1 MKLSFNYS
9 VFGLSLQSNIS
20 IPGLNPSGAAL
31 HATDVV
37 VHLGISPSFH
47 SEISTERGVLTF
59 VSSDIDAAGEPALRI
74 WRVADG
80 AYLYLAYCDGME
92 FWLDRQGTSVWSKWP
107 ASSSLED
114 AATFLLGPVLG
125 LLLRLRGVT
134 CLHASAVA
142 FDDRA
147 VAFVGDEGAGK
158 STTAAAFA
166 RRGHS
171 VISDDVVAIVE
182 RDGAFHVLPAYPY
195 LSLWPDSVKML
206 YGPEKTLPTFSANW
220 DKRILSLAADRLR
233 FEEKSLPLGAI
244 FLLGERT
251 SEIAAPLLEEL
262 SPQECFVSLV
272 ANSYA
277 TGTLDKEMRAQEFAL
292 LGRLLAS
299 VPVRR
304 VRPHKNSAQ
313 IDRLCEV
320 ICVGYQA
327 LKNAAPPFSP
337 AGAALSV
344 LELPGNNARTFPH
357 RN

>member
-1 MKLSFNYS
+1 LSFNYS
-9 VFGLSLQSNIS
+9 VFGLSLHSNLP
-20 IPGLNPSGAAL
+20 IPGLNLASPPLPAP
-31 HATDVV
+31 DVE
-37 VHLGISPSFH
+37 VHLGILPSTH
-47 SEISTERGVLTF
+47 SDKSTERGVLTF
-59 VSSDIDAAGEPALRI
+59 VSSDLDASGKPALRI

-80 AYLYLAYCDGME
+80 ACLYLAYCDGMK
-92 FWLDRQGTSVWSKWP
+92 FWLDRKGMSVWAMWP
-107 ASSSLED
+107 ESSSLED

-166 RRGHS
+166 RRGYP

-182 RDGAFHVLPAYPY
+182 REGAFHVLPAYPY

-206 YGPEKTLPTFSANW
+206 YGPDKSLPTFSANW
-220 DKRILSLAADRLR
+220 DKRVLSLAADRLR
-233 FEEKSLPLGAI
+233 FEERSLPLGAI
-244 FLLGERT
+244 FLLGER
-251 SEIAAPLLEEL
+251 SSDGAAPFLET
-262 SPQECFVSLV
+262 PTAQESLVALV

-277 TGTLDKEMRAQEFAL
+277 TGMLDKEMRAQEFPL
-292 LGRLLAS
+292 LGRMLAG

-304 VRPHKNSAQ
+304 VRPHEESAQ

-320 ICVGYQA
+320 IRDSYRA
-327 LKNAAPPFSP
+327 LRNKPLPSSPPAARSSDPES
-337 AGAALSV
+337 SS
-344 LELPGNNARTFPH
+344 NNIGTFPH
-357 RN
+357 PN

>member
-1 MKLSFNYS
+1 LSFYYS
-9 VFGLSLQSNIS
+9 VFGLSLHSNLS
-20 IPGLNPSGAAL
+20 IPGLYPEAAPL
-31 HATDVV
+31 RAADVE
-37 VHLGISPSFH
+37 VHLGISPSPH
-47 SEISTERGVLTF
+47 SEISTEQGALTF
-59 VSSDIDAAGEPALRI
+59 VSSDLDASGEPALRI
-74 WRVADG
+74 WRIADG

-92 FWLDRQGTSVWSKWP
+92 FWLDRNGTSVWAKWP
-107 ASSSLED
+107 ATSSLED

-125 LLLRLRGVT
+125 LLLRIRGVT

-142 FDDRA
+142 FNDRA

-182 RDGAFHVLPAYPY
+182 RGDAFHVLPAYPY
-195 LSLWPDSVKML
+195 LSLWPDSVTML

-220 DKRILSLAADRLR
+220 DKRVLSLAADRLR

-244 FLLGERT
+244 FLLGERS
-251 SEIAAPLLEEL
+251 SENAAPFLETL
-262 SPQECFVSLV
+262 APQECLVSLL

-277 TGTLDKEMRAQEFAL
+277 TGTLDKDMRAREFAL

-304 VRPHKNSAQ
+304 VRPHEDSTQ
-313 IDRLCEV
+313 IDRLCEA
-320 ICVGYQA
+320 ICVGYQDI
-327 LKNAAPPFSP
+327 KNAPPPTSP
-337 AGAALSV
+337 SGVRSSV
-344 LELPGNNARTFPH
+344 LELLGNNTGTFPH